1 MIAHECQQGGPEWWA
16 LRCGVPTASEFS
28 RIITPR
34 TGKLSAQALGYACE
48 LIEQRVMGVP
58 PLGVEG
64 YTSHY
69 MQAGIDMEPEA
80 RAWYAFDR
88 EVSVREVGFV
98 LTDDGRFG
106 CSPDGLIGED
116 GGLELKCPAIRTHAR
131 WYLEGGLPDEHRCQV
146 HGALVVTGRDWWD
159 FVSYARNMPALVV
172 RVEPDEF
179 TERMREA
186 LDEFH
191 EMYADAWERLR
202 GEIPGAADAQ
212 LAADASI
219 PF

>member
-1 MIAHECQQGGPEWWA
+1 M
-16 LRCGVPTASEFS
+16 
-28 RIITPR
+28 
-34 TGKLSAQALGYACE
+34 
-48 LIEQRVMGVP
+48 
-58 PLGVEG
+58 
-64 YTSHY
+64 
-69 MQAGIDMEPEA
+69 
-80 RAWYAFDR
+80 
-88 EVSVREVGFV
+88 
-98 LTDDGRFG
+98 
-106 CSPDGLIGED
+106 
-116 GGLELKCPAIRTHAR
+116 KCPAIRTHAR

-186 LDEFH
+186 LDEFYT
-191 EMYADAWERLR
+191 MYADAWERLR
-202 GEIPGAADAQ
+202 CEIPGAADAQ